1 MSDPQSWQ
9 SQGRAVRGAAKI
21 FFKYNITYHKTQ
33 ICMLIKVIFMQM
45 NIINIKQ
52 L

>member
-21 FFKYNITYHKTQ
+21 FFKYNIKYYKTQ
-33 ICMLIKVIFMQM
+33 IFMLIKGIFMQM
-45 NIINIKQ
+45 NVNIKQ